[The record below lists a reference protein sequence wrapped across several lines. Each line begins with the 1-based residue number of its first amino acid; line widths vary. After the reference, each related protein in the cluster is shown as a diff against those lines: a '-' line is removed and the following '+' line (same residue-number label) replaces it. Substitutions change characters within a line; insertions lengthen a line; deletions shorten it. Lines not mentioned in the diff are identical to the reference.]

1 MDLLEIHPLDV
12 KLISPRELEKAMEAA
27 LLEAGAD
34 AVDWS
39 HGGFGQG
46 YPWWV
51 FMAGRMQHFA
61 AMLNEGKVSITVE
74 RGADR
79 RPFLAATTV
88 ARQRTVRMSGGR
100 VSAK

>member
-12 KLISPRELEKAMEAA
+12 KLISPRELGEKNKAMEAA

-51 FMAGRMQHFA
+51 FMAGRVQHFA
-61 AMLNEGKVSITVE
+61 AMLNEGRQTKT
-74 RGADR
+74 DR
-79 RPFLAATTV
+79 DRHTEINIYTTYN
-88 ARQRTVRMSGGR
+88 
-100 VSAK
+100 